1 MGCTTNNV
9 GTIYAVMLKGEGGQD
24 GPKMRVATRAK
35 TSSSSV
41 DVACGSGQNR
51 YVLPVNIIFRTRR

>member
-1 MGCTTNNV
+1 MSTTTNNV
-9 GTIYAVMLKGEGGQD
+9 GTIYAVMLKGGGQD

-51 YVLPVNIIFRTRR
+51 YVLPVNIFFRTRR